1 MQAGVKFIISI
12 TEDQNIQVFNGCD
25 IFSVL
30 FNHFFLNKAH
40 YSLLIKLVDSGRQ
53 EGFRPQWALSSPQNQ
68 NVPDDRFHFSNDI
81 E

>member
-30 FNHFFLNKAH
+30 FNHKK
-40 YSLLIKLVDSGRQ
+40 LITA
-53 EGFRPQWALSSPQNQ
+53 F
-68 NVPDDRFHFSNDI
+68 
-81 E
+81 